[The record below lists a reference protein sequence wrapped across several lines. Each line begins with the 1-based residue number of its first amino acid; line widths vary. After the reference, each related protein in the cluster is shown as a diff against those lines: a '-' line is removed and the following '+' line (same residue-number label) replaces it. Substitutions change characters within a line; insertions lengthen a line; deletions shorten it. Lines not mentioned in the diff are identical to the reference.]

1 MNNLFIFSPL
11 SQFEVSNLIGVN
23 APILGNLHLNLTNLS
38 LYSIFVLL
46 TVLGLHIYANNDN
59 KIIPNNWSISF
70 ESSFQSL
77 NSMVREQIGA
87 NMEIYFPF
95 IYSIFFYILIANLIS
110 NVPYSFAV
118 TASGI
123 VSLGL
128 SLTIF
133 IGVTILALS
142 IHGIKFFSFFIP
154 SGTPLALVPLLVLI
168 ELVSYLARAVSLG
181 VRLFAN
187 ITAGH
192 TLLKI
197 LSTYLFKLFTGNL
210 LIAILTLIPFAIFLA
225 LVGLELA
232 VSLIQAFVFTLLVC
246 SYLRDAI
253 ELH

>member
-11 SQFEVSNLIGVN
+11 SQFEVTNLIGIN

-38 LYSIFVLL
+38 LYSIFVVL
-46 TVLGLHIYANNDN
+46 TIIGLHIYANNDN
-59 KIIPNNWSISF
+59 KIIPNNWSISL
-70 ESSFQSL
+70 ESSFASL
-77 NSMVREQIGA
+77 NTMVRDQIGV
-87 NMEIYFPF
+87 NSEKYFPF

-118 TASGI
+118 TASGV

-210 LIAILTLIPFAIFLA
+210 LVAILTLIPFAIFLA
-225 LVGLELA
+225 LVGLEIA